1 MKMVWLL
8 VVVAALATPICWLLL
23 TVHHAIALA
32 VIPFVFAKA
41 CESMA
46 AIKDDTPAITGPVD
60 TSNDAGI

>member
-1 MKMVWLL
+1 MKLVWML
-8 VVVAALATPICWLLL
+8 VVVATLATPVCWMLL

-46 AIKDDTPAITGPVD
+46 AIKDDAPSVVGPVD
-60 TSNDAGI
+60 TTNDAGI